1 LRDDATLPVFRSF
14 SPIWN
19 RVSLFFTK
27 SLLKQGFH
35 AEQHTGGFQTTGD
48 PAWLTRADIGAGV
61 WSTLKPGA
69 MLLAAVTPRGL
80 AGEEKIVEIT
90 PMIGAGVGRIDGERL
105 HGVDRL
111 EDLLD
116 LWPTP

>member
-1 LRDDATLPVFRSF
+1 
-14 SPIWN
+14 
-19 RVSLFFTK
+19 
-27 SLLKQGFH
+27 
-35 AEQHTGGFQTTGD
+35 
-48 PAWLTRADIGAGV
+48 
-61 WSTLKPGA
+61 
-69 MLLAAVTPRGL
+69 MLLAAVTPRGF
-80 AGEEKIVEIT
+80 AGEEAIVEIT

>member
-1 LRDDATLPVFRSF
+1 
-14 SPIWN
+14 
-19 RVSLFFTK
+19 
-27 SLLKQGFH
+27 
-35 AEQHTGGFQTTGD
+35 
-48 PAWLTRADIGAGV
+48 
-61 WSTLKPGA
+61 

-80 AGEEKIVEIT
+80 AGEETIVEIT

-116 LWPTP
+116 LWPTPDTPAQGRRDVDGQVGSVDIDNNW

>member
-1 LRDDATLPVFRSF
+1 L
-14 SPIWN
+14 
-19 RVSLFFTK
+19 SLNTIAK
-27 SLLKQGFH
+27 SLLKQRFH
-35 AEQHTGGFQTTGD
+35 TEQHTGGFQSTGD
-48 PAWLTRADIGAGV
+48 PAWLGFLVRNIGAGV
-61 WSTLKPGA
+61 CSTQQPAA
-69 MLLAAVTPRGL
+69 MLLAAVTPRGF
-80 AGEEKIVEIT
+80 AGEEAIVEIT